1 MADLHDRHSVHQ
13 LTEANWVSSRR
24 VRRSCNIL
32 MPAWIEAT
40 DDGRYR
46 GTYGFPDKGFGVE
59 KVFDLLG
66 EALEWAN
73 HDGSGMML
81 YVGDT

>member
-1 MADLHDRHSVHQ
+1 
-13 LTEANWVSSRR
+13 
-24 VRRSCNIL
+24 

-46 GTYGFPDKGFGVE
+46 GTYGFPDKGFGVA

-73 HDGSGMML
+73 HDGSGMLL